1 MTVRVTVSGGGRLAA
16 RLDRLADQVELA
28 VQSAVAEG
36 ASDLRREARA
46 LLNVSGAGAPSG
58 ASEPPRRQSGRLRD
72 SLRVEIAP
80 GRPSATVGTDLDY
93 GAHLEFG
100 TLDTAPRPWLQP
112 AAQIAAPRIEARIED
127 AVREALRQ
135 TARR

>member
-1 MTVRVTVSGGGRLAA
+1 MTVRVAVSGVARLAA
-16 RLDRLADQVELA
+16 RSDRLADQVEFA
-28 VQSAVAEG
+28 VQAAVAEG
-36 ASDLRREARA
+36 AHDLRREARA
-46 LLNVSGAGAPSG
+46 LLNLPGAGAPSG
-58 ASEPPRRQSGRLRD
+58 ASEPPRRQSARLRD

-80 GRPSATVGTDLDY
+80 NRLSATVGTDLDY

-100 TLDTAPRPWLQP
+100 TQDTAPRPWLQP

>member
-1 MTVRVTVSGGGRLAA
+1 MTVRVTVSGVGRLAA
-16 RLDRLADQVELA
+16 RFDRLADQVEFAAQAAL
-28 VQSAVAEG
+28 AEG
-36 ASDLRREARA
+36 AHDLRRVARA
-46 LLNVSGAGAPSG
+46 LLNLPGAGAPSAPG
-58 ASEPPRRQSGRLRD
+58 EPPRRQTARLRD

-80 GRPSATVGTDLDY
+80 DRLSATVGTDLDY

-112 AAQIAAPRIEARIED
+112 AAQIAAPSIEARIED

-135 TARR
+135 ATRS